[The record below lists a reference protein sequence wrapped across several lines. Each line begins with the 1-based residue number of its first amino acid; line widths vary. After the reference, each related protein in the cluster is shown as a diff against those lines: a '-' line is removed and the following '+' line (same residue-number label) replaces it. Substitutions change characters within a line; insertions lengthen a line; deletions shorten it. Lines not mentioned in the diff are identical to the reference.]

1 LALSLVVRELG
12 SRIHALNQL
21 PSKKDVNGIGTRT
34 CPSSA
39 LLRASR
45 VNATCADEPGHD
57 DRPFFGCLGLPAVR
71 RYVKSA
77 TP

>member
-1 LALSLVVRELG
+1 MRELG
-12 SRIHALNQL
+12 SRIHALNQM
-21 PSKKDVNGIGTRT
+21 PSKKDVN

-39 LLRASR
+39 RLKRASR
-45 VNATCADEPGHD
+45 MNPTCADEPGHD
-57 DRPFFGCLGLPAVR
+57 DRSLFGCLGLPAVR